1 MSPACGQGRALAL
14 RRRLLDNMMTSV
26 ADLTTYLIDL
36 DGVVYRGDALLP
48 GGQEFVRWLDE
59 HNKKY
64 LFLTN
69 NSYSSRLGVVEK
81 LQNLGIPTDASHVL
95 IAADAAVNNIAH
107 RFPRARVYVIG
118 EPPLF
123 DLVRARDL
131 IVTNDDPASTD
142 VVLVGLDRTFDFKKL
157 NDAVMAVRRGAT
169 FIAIN
174 RDATLPIAGG
184 YVAGCGAMVAA
195 IEASGR
201 VTPEVIGKPEPT
213 LLQEGMLLLQSQPEE
228 TVMVGDSLAID
239 ILAGQSAGTQTLL
252 VLSGNDTRASLAKSE
267 IKPTYVYE
275 DLATLMGEI
284 AG

>member
-1 MSPACGQGRALAL
+1 MNAMITQI
-14 RRRLLDNMMTSV
+14 T
-26 ADLTTYLIDL
+26 DLTTYLIDL

-48 GGQEFVRWLDE
+48 GAQEFVRWLNE
-59 HNKKY
+59 YEKKY

-69 NSYSSRLGVVEK
+69 NSYSSRLHVVDK
-81 LQNLGIPTDASHVL
+81 LQHLGILTDASHVL

-107 RFPRARVYVIG
+107 RFSRAYVYVIG

-123 DLVRARDL
+123 DLVRAREL
-131 IVTNDDPASTD
+131 RVANDDPATTD

-184 YVAGCGAMVAA
+184 YVAGCGTMAAA
-195 IEASGR
+195 IEAGST
-201 VTPEVIGKPEPT
+201 VAPEVIGKPEPG
-213 LLQEGMLLLQSQPEE
+213 LLQEAMLLLHSQPQE

-239 ILAGQSAGTQTLL
+239 ILAGQRAGTHTLL
-252 VLSGNDTRASLAKSE
+252 VLSGNDTSASLAKSQ

-275 DLATLMGEI
+275 NLAALMGDI
-284 AG
+284 SGMR